1 MAYVYQAGVFTSIAI
16 NVGLADK
23 QLQDQLLLVAGTAA
37 SYTKTA
43 RDYVST
49 SLDSNATN
57 ANTDETTLLIQSFRN
72 TETSLSYTL
81 SPFYSSTLLSLNNYF
96 SSIVGAT
103 FRDYFNSKSA
113 ATTINFAPTSPAT
126 SATGYSSFRDLYR
139 RTYNNELIYRLY
151 SYNGTGTT
159 VAATG
164 GTYGFAGSLLE
175 IRKFGNSGSA
185 GTFGFAGSLLEIRKF
200 GNSATGGTI
209 TLSAIRS
216 SDSGT
221 DTLIIPINSGIATSY
236 YNAVT
241 TPGSNT
247 RYSKVN
253 SVSVDGLATGT
264 GRTFEI
270 WTR

>member
-37 SYTKTA
+37 SYTKTS
-43 RDYVST
+43 RDFVAT
-49 SLDSNATN
+49 SLDSSSTN
-57 ANTDETTLLIQSFRN
+57 ANTDATTILIQAFRN
-72 TETSLSYTL
+72 TENSLSSTI
-81 SPFYSSTLLSLNNYF
+81 SPFYSSTLVSLNNYF
-96 SSIVGAT
+96 SSIVGAS
-103 FRDYFNSKSA
+103 FRDYFNSKTT
-113 ATTINFAPTSPAT
+113 ATTIDFAATSPAS
-126 SATGYSSFRDLYR
+126 SATGFSSFRSLYR
-139 RTYNNELIYRLY
+139 RTYSNELIYKLY
-151 SYNGTGTT
+151 NYNSSAVFSST
-159 VAATG
+159 
-164 GTYGFAGSLLE
+164 
-175 IRKFGNSGSA
+175 A

-221 DTLIIPINSGIATSY
+221 DTIIVPINSGTATSY

-253 SVSVDGLATGT
+253 SVTVDGLATGT